1 MVSALRVLSILTLAF
16 FVGVGSALA
25 VGYERVHTADTYIAK
40 VHSRAPL
47 SSPGLGAEVKE
58 ASFVEKIPA
67 ALDQAA
73 AVVKDILFQIG
84 LGDKKT
90 P

>member
-16 FVGVGSALA
+16 LVGVGSALA

-40 VHSRAPL
+40 DHTRAPL
-47 SSPGLGAEVKE
+47 SPGLGAEVKE
-58 ASFVEKIPA
+58 PSFVDKIPA

-84 LGDKKT
+84 LGDKKA